1 MMPARAE
8 ERAVSFDQRR
18 FRDALGAFPTGVAII
33 TGLTAEG
40 ERVGMTV
47 SSFNSVSLDPPLV
60 LFSVGRRAN
69 SFAAWCAMPR
79 YAVNILSQQQ
89 EELSNRFARS
99 GPDKWAGVLCQ
110 DGATGLPV
118 LPNALAVFE
127 CEAHAR
133 FDGGDHEI
141 FVGRVVALRTSVH
154 RQDLPLLFFG
164 GRYRRL
170 DTRFADELP
179 RDISIFE
186 GW

>member
-1 MMPARAE
+1 LT
-8 ERAVSFDQRR
+8 FDQRR

-33 TGLTAEG
+33 TGLTEAG
-40 ERVGMTV
+40 ERLGMTV

-60 LFSVGRRAN
+60 LFSVARRAA
-69 SFAAWCAMPR
+69 SFASWTTMPR

-89 EELSNRFARS
+89 EQLSNRFARS
-99 GPDKWAGVLCQ
+99 GTDKWTDVLVQ

-127 CEAHAR
+127 CEAHGR
-133 FDGGDHEI
+133 HDGGDHEI
-141 FVGRVVALRTSVH
+141 FVGRVMALRTSVH
-154 RQDLPLLFFG
+154 KQDLPLLFFG

-170 DTRFADELP
+170 DTGFADPLP
-179 RDISIFE
+179 RDASIFE

>member
-1 MMPARAE
+1 MTI
-8 ERAVSFDQRR
+8 DQRR

-33 TGLTAEG
+33 TGLTAAG

-60 LFSVGRRAN
+60 LFSVARRAA
-69 SFAAWCAMPR
+69 SFEAWQTMPR

-89 EELSNRFARS
+89 EALSNRFARS
-99 GPDKWAGVLCQ
+99 GTDKWSDVLAQ
-110 DGATGLPV
+110 VGDTGLPV

-127 CEAHAR
+127 CEAHACH
-133 FDGGDHEI
+133 DGGDHEI
-141 FVGRVVALRTSVH
+141 FVGRVVSMRTSVH
-154 RQDLPLLFFG
+154 REDLPLLFFG

-170 DTRFADELP
+170 DTNFADALP
-179 RDISIFE
+179 RDASIFE

>member
-1 MMPARAE
+1 LTI
-8 ERAVSFDQRR
+8 DQRQ
-18 FRDALGAFPTGVAII
+18 FRDALGAFPTGVAVI
-33 TGLTAEG
+33 TGLTAAG

-60 LFSVGRRAN
+60 LFSVARRAA
-69 SFAAWCAMPR
+69 SFEAWCAMPR
-79 YAVNILSQQQ
+79 YAINILSQQQ
-89 EELSNRFARS
+89 EALSNRFARS
-99 GPDKWAGVLCQ
+99 GTDKWSDVLVQ
-110 DGATGLPV
+110 DGTIGLPI
-118 LPNALAVFE
+118 LPNALAAFE

-133 FDGGDHEI
+133 HDGGDHEI

-170 DTRFADELP
+170 DTGFADPLP
-179 RDISIFE
+179 RDASIFE